1 MSKPETNLERR
12 ALLGDRQ
19 AQDECTRQGIALP
32 CPLCGKRVK
41 RSVSGMLFYCPE
53 CHYNTT
59 FHSNVVNKEEALF
72 IWNRRTA
79 PPIGRCKDCAYKQKA
94 AVNGKGFSICPASGM
109 EITGDDFCSYFE
121 EDKLNESKD

>member
-1 MSKPETNLERR
+1 MTDLERR

-32 CPLCGKRVK
+32 CPFCGKQVK

-53 CHYNTT
+53 CRFHKS
-59 FHSNVVNKEEALF
+59 FHSYEVNKEEALF

-79 PPIGRCKDCAYKQKA
+79 PPIGRCKDCVHSSPRMVMGNKTYGKVCKIDPYLVHE
-94 AVNGKGFSICPASGM
+94 VNPDGYCDGFKPKEAPH
-109 EITGDDFCSYFE
+109 D
-121 EDKLNESKD
+121 